1 MNIILRKIKDILIML
16 LPLFFLTLFI
26 QLILYLYTKDISL
39 NILYQFII
47 SNVIMFF
54 ALFFLLIG
62 LDFSILEFGEELG
75 SKLVK
80 KRFYFIITIVSFIGI
95 LITICEPDLYIVAYK
110 ISSISPVINL
120 YLLILTISISI
131 GVFLL
136 IAIIRLLF
144 NLSIK
149 YTIIIMYI
157 IAFSLQVVLTILN
170 DNLVSISYDIGA
182 ATTGVIIV
190 PFILSLGIGLSKNKV
205 KKSLSDSFGLVA
217 IVSVGALIGSLIYF
231 IFKYTAF
238 KNYNHVESSINN
250 TSIFSPFIKN
260 APKYLLQTAI
270 SILPFI
276 LIFIILQIFTLKL
289 KKQKIIKISKG
300 FVYIFIGLFLFL
312 LSSNI
317 GFTNFSYYLGDK
329 IRNFSIYI
337 KILISI
343 FVGLSVIIAE
353 PSAKVLANQIYKA
366 SYGAIK
372 KRTIIIL
379 LSLSVGIAMVI
390 ILLRARFSINLVYI
404 IMPLYLIALILIP
417 FTSEI
422 FYGISFDSGS
432 VASGPLTSV
441 FILSFIQGLQK
452 TNKIEQLYGSIAIV
466 SVIPIIFLLILGIY
480 QNIITNRK
488 KEISNEWLYTIHFN
502 ITWRI

>member
-80 KRFYFIITIVSFIGI
+80 KRFYFIIPIVSFIGI

-110 ISSISPVINL
+110 ISSLSNVINL

-157 IAFSLQVVLTILN
+157 IAFVLQVVLTILN

-238 KNYNHVESSINN
+238 KNYNHVERI
-250 TSIFSPFIKN
+250 
-260 APKYLLQTAI
+260 
-270 SILPFI
+270 
-276 LIFIILQIFTLKL
+276 
-289 KKQKIIKISKG
+289 
-300 FVYIFIGLFLFL
+300 
-312 LSSNI
+312 
-317 GFTNFSYYLGDK
+317 
-329 IRNFSIYI
+329 
-337 KILISI
+337 
-343 FVGLSVIIAE
+343 
-353 PSAKVLANQIYKA
+353 
-366 SYGAIK
+366 
-372 KRTIIIL
+372 
-379 LSLSVGIAMVI
+379 
-390 ILLRARFSINLVYI
+390 LVYFHH
-404 IMPLYLIALILIP
+404 L
-417 FTSEI
+417 
-422 FYGISFDSGS
+422 
-432 VASGPLTSV
+432 
-441 FILSFIQGLQK
+441 
-452 TNKIEQLYGSIAIV
+452 
-466 SVIPIIFLLILGIY
+466 
-480 QNIITNRK
+480 
-488 KEISNEWLYTIHFN
+488 
-502 ITWRI
+502 